1 MSEPRRSLRV
11 QRISWEAPGVV
22 SLDLIAPDDSALPAP
37 EPGAH
42 LDLHLPGGI
51 TRPYSLCGES
61 GWRVAVREIADGR
74 ASRFIHRELRVG
86 AIIEAT
92 GPRNNFR
99 FDAAQH
105 YLFIAG
111 GIGITPLLPMLR
123 AATRAG
129 ATWELHL
136 CTHDADAPLIAEAR
150 AAGGTVHHHIST
162 QGTRLD
168 VAELLATPR
177 AGTLVYC
184 CGPAGLMLAVEQAG
198 AHWPAGSLRFEW
210 FAARPGAQDGA
221 QDSFEL
227 LCAASGHRAMVS
239 AGVSVLETLR
249 GFGLDVPSSC
259 EQGVC
264 GTCECRVL
272 EGSVDHRDS
281 ILSAAER
288 AEGRVMMTCVS
299 RAASPRLVLDI

>member
-1 MSEPRRSLRV
+1 MTEARRNLRV
-11 QRISWEAPGVV
+11 QRITWEAPGVV
-22 SLDLIAPDDSALPAP
+22 SLDLVAPDGAALPVP

-51 TRPYSLCGES
+51 TRQYSLCGET
-61 GWRVAVREIADGR
+61 GWRVAVRAIPAGR
-74 ASRFIHRELRVG
+74 ASRFVHRELRPG
-86 AIIEAT
+86 AMIEVT

-99 FDAAQH
+99 FDAAPR

-111 GIGITPLLPMLR
+111 GIGITPLLPMLS
-123 AATRAG
+123 AATQAG
-129 ATWELHL
+129 AGWELHL
-136 CTHDADAPLIAEAR
+136 CTHDAAAPLIAEAR
-150 AAGGTVHHHIST
+150 AAGGVVHHHVST

-168 VAELLATPR
+168 VAALLATPR
-177 AGTLVYC
+177 ADTLVYC

-221 QDSFEL
+221 QESFEL
-227 LCAASGHRAMVS
+227 LCAASGHRAMV
-239 AGVSVLETLR
+239 APGVSVLEVLR

-272 EGSVDHRDS
+272 EGSVEHRDS

>member
-1 MSEPRRSLRV
+1 MTEARRSLRV
-11 QRISWEAPGVV
+11 QRITWEAPGVV
-22 SLDLIAPDDSALPAP
+22 SIDLVAPDGAALPAP

-42 LDLHLPGGI
+42 LDLHLPGGL
-51 TRPYSLCGES
+51 TRQYSLCGET
-61 GWRVAVREIADGR
+61 GWRVAVREIHTGL
-74 ASRFIHRELRVG
+74 ASRFIHRELRPG
-86 AIIEAT
+86 ALIDVT

-99 FDAAQH
+99 FDAAQR

-129 ATWELHL
+129 AASELHL

-150 AAGGTVHHHIST
+150 TAGGVVHHHIST

-168 VAELLATPR
+168 VAALLATPR
-177 AGTLVYC
+177 AETLVYC
-184 CGPAGLMLAVEQAG
+184 CGPAALMLAVEQAG
-198 AHWPAGSLRFEW
+198 AHWPPGSLRFEW
-210 FAARPGAQDGA
+210 FAARPGANDGA

-227 LCAASGHRAMVS
+227 VCAASGHRGMVG

-249 GFGLDVPSSC
+249 GFGLEVPSSC

-272 EGSVDHRDS
+272 EGSLDHRDS

-288 AEGRVMMTCVS
+288 SEGRVMMTCVS
-299 RAASPRLVLDI
+299 RATTPRLVLDI